1 MTPDDTTPASPPSL
15 QNPPQPRRP
24 VETRSNAWLLLAVA
38 ALALAGW
45 QWFETRHQLADMQE
59 QVARRLAEA
68 DAGSKEDRGALRQL
82 REQVENLQGKLGAAD
97 AKLTEFQSQSETLQS
112 LYQDLARSRDNSGLL
127 EAEQAIVLAGQQL
140 QLAGN
145 VPAAILALRT
155 AEARLAGVE
164 QPQALLLRRALAHD
178 LERLTALPTVD
189 AAGVSGRIE
198 QVLGAIDKLPL
209 AIEVRPSEV
218 AEKTNGAPP
227 PWWQRTASEIWREL
241 KGLVRIQRFDRDEAV
256 LLAPGQA
263 YFLRENLKLR
273 LLNARLALLSRDQ
286 ATFRGEL
293 KAAGDGL
300 VRHFDGNDKGVQAAQ
315 EALRQLQAEEVVVEV
330 PKLVETQAALRS
342 LRSGKDA
349 K

>member
-1 MTPDDTTPASPPSL
+1 MTPDDMTPPSPPTPR
-15 QNPPQPRRP
+15 NPPPRSPAPTRFSPWLP
-24 VETRSNAWLLLAVA
+24 VALA

-45 QWFETRHQLADMQE
+45 QWFETRHKLVDVQE
-59 QVARRLAEA
+59 QVARRLAGA
-68 DAGSKEDRGALRQL
+68 DAASKEDRGALRQM
-82 REQVENLQGKLGAAD
+82 REQVESLQGKLGAAD
-97 AKLTEFQSQSETLQS
+97 ARLTEFQSQSEALQA
-112 LYQDLARSRDNSGLL
+112 LYQDLARSRDDSGLL

-155 AEARLAGVE
+155 AEARLAGVDR
-164 QPQALLLRRALAHD
+164 PQALPLRKALVHD

-189 AAGVSGRIE
+189 LAGTSVRIE
-198 QVLGAIDKLPL
+198 QVLDAIDKLPL
-209 AIEVRPSEV
+209 AMDARPSEAGQKSDGEQSV
-218 AEKTNGAPP
+218 PL
-227 PWWQRTASEIWREL
+227 WQRTGSEIWREL
-241 KGLVRIQRFDRDEAV
+241 KGLVRIQRFDREEAV

-286 ATFRGEL
+286 DTFRGEL
-293 KAAGDGL
+293 KAASDGL
-300 VRHFDGNDKGVQAAQ
+300 ARHFDGNDKGVQAAQ
-315 EALRQLQAEEVVVEV
+315 ETLRQLLTTEVVVEV
-330 PKLVETQAALRS
+330 PRLNETQAALSS

>member
-1 MTPDDTTPASPPSL
+1 MTPDDTTPVSPQPI
-15 QNPPQPRRP
+15 QNPPPRP
-24 VETRSNAWLLLAVA
+24 AAATRASFWLLLAVA
-38 ALALAGW
+38 AIALAGW
-45 QWFETRHQLADMQE
+45 QWFETRQQLADMQE
-59 QVARRLAEA
+59 RVARRLAET
-68 DAGSKEDRGALRQL
+68 DAAGKEDRGALRQL
-82 REQVENLQGKLGAAD
+82 REQVESLQGKLGAAD
-97 AKLTEFQSQSETLQS
+97 ARLGEYQEQSEALQA
-112 LYQDLARSRDNSGLL
+112 LYQDLVRSREDSGLL

-155 AEARLAGVE
+155 AETRLAGADS
-164 QPQALLLRRALAHD
+164 PQAALLRKALAHD

-189 AAGVSGRIE
+189 LAGVSGRIE

-209 AIEVRPSEV
+209 AMEVRPSET
-218 AEKTNGAPP
+218 AEKTGGASP

-300 VRHFDGNDKGVQAAQ
+300 ARHFDGNDKGVQAAQ
-315 EALRQLQAEEVVVEV
+315 ETLRELQAAEVVVEV

-342 LRSGKDA
+342 LRGSKDA